1 MISDTK
7 RKILDLLEVNGGLT
21 TSQLGKMLD
30 LSTTTVRRHLAMLEE
45 QAMLVRYTDQRGT
58 GRPSFVFELK
68 NGGLRKTRERR
79 KIFLDS
85 LFMRV
90 VDLARQGRRG
100 ILSALRQDEQHQH
113 LIAQCQ
119 GETLSERIRLLAAL
133 FDHAGRLTTW
143 QQANEGSYVMREHNC
158 PFRHSAVR
166 LKQPCRYEKALLQE
180 ALQAQVDR
188 VSCIVGG
195 DVVCAYLIHEGRK
208 D

>member
-1 MISDTK
+1 MSNTK
-7 RKILDLLEVNGGLT
+7 QEILDLLDINGGLT
-21 TSQLGKMLD
+21 TGELGKMLD
-30 LSTTTVRRHLAMLEE
+30 LSTTTLRRHLAMLEE

-68 NGGLRKTRERR
+68 NGGLGITRQRR
-79 KIFLDS
+79 KILLDS
-85 LFMRV
+85 LFTRV
-90 VDLARQGRRG
+90 VDLARQGRRD
-100 ILSALRQDEQHQH
+100 IVSTLRQDEQHQH
-113 LIAQCQ
+113 LITQCQ

-180 ALQAQVDR
+180 ALQVQVNR

-195 DVVCAYLIHEGRK
+195 DVACAYLIRK
-208 D
+208 ESKR